1 MLLIISGITPAF
13 LTMLPNQVSVVEAAT
28 NVKINKTK
36 VTLIKGQTVRLKI
49 TGTEGIVVWSS
60 SDKKIA
66 VVNSNGKVTAKAKGT
81 ATITAKI
88 QNKKY
93 TCKIKVEIPRISK
106 TTVTLYKNGSYTLK
120 MLDTEQKVAWSSS
133 KTSVVIVNNKGKI
146 TAKSLGT
153 ATVTATVANHKYTC
167 KVTVKQKNV
176 STSKVP
182 VCTERQ
188 TVYARGSGKVFN
200 NLVLPECFIYIK
212 NLDKNAKVVNIKST
226 NPKIKATKRSELDAI
241 EVSNVNQ
248 SSNLAGTSSKI
259 TFEVIQNKKIYSLSC
274 TISVVKSPSPFEK
287 FKVGSKNIAK
297 SFYGTDN
304 DSESFSGK
312 KKVTI
317 KMTKDY
323 MLDSIEAYYLVNGK
337 INCVTIKNGANVNF
351 DNCQWISVNYY
362 KIKKPANYVTGSK
375 WYGVVKSPLHDCCNL
390 YLF

>member
-49 TGTEGIVVWSS
+49 TGTEGKVVWSS

-88 QNKKY
+88 QNK
-93 TCKIKVEIPRISK
+93 
-106 TTVTLYKNGSYTLK
+106 
-120 MLDTEQKVAWSSS
+120 
-133 KTSVVIVNNKGKI
+133 
-146 TAKSLGT
+146 
-153 ATVTATVANHKYTC
+153 KYTC

-226 NPKIKATKRSELDAI
+226 NPKIKATKQSELDAI